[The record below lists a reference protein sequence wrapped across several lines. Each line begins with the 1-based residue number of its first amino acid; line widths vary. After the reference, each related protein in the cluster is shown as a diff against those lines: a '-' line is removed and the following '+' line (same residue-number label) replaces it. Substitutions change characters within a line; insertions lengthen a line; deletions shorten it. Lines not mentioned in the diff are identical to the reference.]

1 LVSATDLTATGAAA
15 LSLPLFPDLPPPHKD
30 GWQPRHVDEVHLGM
44 PMLWDGP
51 EMWAMWIDQHPDK
64 CPHGIVV
71 MPDGCISMHGIHG
84 MQLIKWHKPRPE
96 AVE

>member
-1 LVSATDLTATGAAA
+1 
-15 LSLPLFPDLPPPHKD
+15 
-30 GWQPRHVDEVHLGM
+30 M
-44 PMLWDGP
+44 PMLRDGP

-96 AVE
+96 AIE